1 MSKLIN
7 KESNCSLFPDEVFSS
22 EVLEDYSEYSDV
34 AEVSCLA
41 KPSKVLYTILYI
53 PVSSLSFQN
62 STQQCRIQKMYKLY
76 VFLYILFPLIIL
88 NTVQYIFSVHLLGFD
103 FDYQMDI
110 QNSLFRI
117 THYVLSHILHL
128 ICCCLT
134 LFCR

>member
-62 STQQCRIQKMYKLY
+62 STQQCRI
-76 VFLYILFPLIIL
+76 
-88 NTVQYIFSVHLLGFD
+88 
-103 FDYQMDI
+103 
-110 QNSLFRI
+110 
-117 THYVLSHILHL
+117 
-128 ICCCLT
+128 
-134 LFCR
+134 